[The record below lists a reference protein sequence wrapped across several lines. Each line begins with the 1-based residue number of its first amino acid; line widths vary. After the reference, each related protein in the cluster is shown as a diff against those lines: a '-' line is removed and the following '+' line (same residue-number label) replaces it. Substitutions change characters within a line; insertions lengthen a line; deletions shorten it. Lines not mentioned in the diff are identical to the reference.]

1 MTRKSNFALHI
12 TKPAPKTIEQQVSQS
27 NTIYLLHLVWCFI
40 GHLITLRNLFM
51 KKVLNGQKWKILR
64 KKISINANH
73 MNFLT
78 SNRYILFFFALKFL
92 LYKIVLYKIQ
102 FQLKLIPNERCSAK
116 ALTSSFL
123 SYLKSLNSRFVSTN
137 NLSVF
142 LISILNEN
150 NIDGLQWMLKD
161 LIGIDSFLSTISF
174 QDRSKVKP

>member
-51 KKVLNGQKWKILR
+51 KKILRGQKWKILR
-64 KKISINANH
+64 KDFSINAND

-102 FQLKLIPNERCSAK
+102 F
-116 ALTSSFL
+116 
-123 SYLKSLNSRFVSTN
+123 
-137 NLSVF
+137 
-142 LISILNEN
+142 
-150 NIDGLQWMLKD
+150 
-161 LIGIDSFLSTISF
+161 
-174 QDRSKVKP
+174 